1 MTKIHEAQ
9 SAVDQELNALRQE
22 VYGMRQELDTADR
35 IIGQLQ
41 RQNANGQMLVA
52 QMSEELRARDA
63 AKETQMHEQLTVLND
78 KGSD

>member
-22 VYGMRQELDTADR
+22 VYGMRHELDTADR

-41 RQNANGQMLVA
+41 RQIANGQMMVA
-52 QMSEELRARDA
+52 QLSEELRARDA
-63 AKETQMHEQLTVLND
+63 AKEAQMNEQLSVLND
-78 KGSD
+78 DERS